1 MVDNVYIV
9 ECWVFCLGWKPR
21 LSILVFIQGFK
32 KYLSLCWKTLAFCMC
47 GKIRVPRL
55 NRNYKK
61 KQEFATRNRLREG
74 IYNQTFTL
82 PFVSQWSL
90 CVCLLFV

>member
-32 KYLSLCWKTLAFCMC
+32 KYRPSA
-47 GKIRVPRL
+47 GKHWHSVCVEKLGFLDLTGTI
-55 NRNYKK
+55 K